1 MLGSEVGITNNNVI
15 QYMGAIEQRTTEL
28 IKIQQFMQMT
38 VGTVNATLML
48 VAIFQTDFKK
58 QTFQN
63 INKNAQCKIKND
75 FVYVIYDY
83 LDMCFVFGVSHI

>member
-1 MLGSEVGITNNNVI
+1 
-15 QYMGAIEQRTTEL
+15 MGAIEQRTTEL

-48 VAIFQTDFKK
+48 VAIFQTDLKK

-63 INKNAQCKIKND
+63 GFKCN
-75 FVYVIYDY
+75 
-83 LDMCFVFGVSHI
+83 L